1 MSLKAFGLVALAT
14 WLILLIMIGTS
25 TPPEIEPAPIPSTV
39 YTPITRPSTTTV
51 PTPAVSTTSPQVTTT
66 IYELPIVFPDT
77 PCQEWAPLA
86 VEAGWPAD
94 PVILHRLLTI
104 AFRES
109 RCDPTVTS
117 RHEDA
122 GLLQIHPN
130 SWCRPNRYNEIGWLQ
145 AQGILDDCS
154 ELYDPLTNLRA
165 ARALYLYSEAR
176 GDAWRP
182 WALTR

>member
-1 MSLKAFGLVALAT
+1 MSIKTFLAIAATTYAALFACADRPEEVIPT
-14 WLILLIMIGTS
+14 TTSIPIQYVPITTTSSSTS
-25 TPPEIEPAPIPSTV
+25 TTSSTS
-39 YTPITRPSTTTV
+39 STTTAP
-51 PTPAVSTTSPQVTTT
+51 PT
-66 IYELPIVFPDT
+66 PIVFPDT
-77 PCQEWAPLA
+77 PCQEWAPTA

-104 AFRES
+104 AHRES
-109 RCDPTVTS
+109 RCRPDVTS

-145 AQGILDDCS
+145 AQGVLDDCS

-165 ARALYLYSEAR
+165 ARAIYLYSEAR